1 MIIVGMDVHVR
12 NSFLH
17 ATDSGGRLLRRGRV
31 GNSLAEVA
39 EFLGVLEQQE
49 PGLARRVHELHH
61 VGEREGAHVG
71 AQDQVAV
78 PGNRAAVAVE
88 PLEQHGARPVRERAH
103 RGRLKLH
110 AGRAWRPAPCCGCR

>member
-39 EFLGVLEQQE
+39 QFLGVLEEQDDAMRVVLESTTNSRAIHRMLGEYGRQA
-49 PGLARRVHELHH
+49 GVDLQAQVLDARKLRVIADS
-61 VGEREGAHVG
+61 VSKC
-71 AQDQVAV
+71 D
-78 PGNRAAVAVE
+78 
-88 PLEQHGARPVRERAH
+88 
-103 RGRLKLH
+103 KLD
-110 AGRAWRPAPCCGCR
+110 